1 MENMEAF
8 GIVLIAHSGISI
20 ITDRRYTAI
29 VARGNVFLEFLQ
41 TSEKRLCAAVG
52 RAAAA
57 QDDCCDTKHKIST
70 KIQFG
75 KHHK

>member
-1 MENMEAF
+1 MKNVETFRVVLVAHN
-8 GIVLIAHSGISI
+8 GIAVV
-20 ITDRRYTAI
+20 TDWRYTAI
-29 VARGNVFLEFLQ
+29 VAWRYEFLKLLQ

-57 QDDCCDTKHKIST
+57 QNDCCDSKHEIPT
-70 KIQFG
+70 EIQFG